1 MALRISVCTTCFAKV
16 KSRLKTTLFE
26 TNINSCLEGKLFWG
40 NCPGENFKGAIAWG
54 LVVQGKL
61 FRGNCSQ
68 AKTWGALALG
78 NFNWGNCSGDSC
90 PGGII
95 WGKL

>member
-16 KSRLKTTLFE
+16 KSRLKTSLFE

>member
-68 AKTWGALALG
+68 AKTWGALVLG
-78 NFNWGNCSGDSC
+78 NFNWGQLF
-90 PGGII
+90 GG
-95 WGKL
+95 